1 VCAGS
6 RAVFG
11 RFRPSLARENPIASK
26 ACERHRYLLGKK
38 RRKRSKTV
46 ENGMT
51 TLASAGSGR
60 DSRRII
66 RRYYLAMSVPF
77 GIDVL
82 TSAVYAAINAHP
94 LTLLPLS
101 AVSAVFLLLGVGA
114 GAWLLIRP
122 VERFLAASFRSPRSS
137 AR

>member
-1 VCAGS
+1 
-6 RAVFG
+6 
-11 RFRPSLARENPIASK
+11 
-26 ACERHRYLLGKK
+26 
-38 RRKRSKTV
+38 
-46 ENGMT
+46 MT
-51 TLASAGSGR
+51 TLASAGGDP
-60 DSRRII
+60 DSRGII

-101 AVSAVFLLLGVGA
+101 AISAVFLLVGVGT

-122 VERFLAASFRSPRSS
+122 VERFLAGELAFAEIEPSLTVLPRRS
-137 AR
+137 ATLVACL